1 MYYTLP
7 WLYLALLDSTT
18 QTNNTHREM
27 VAAVQTRIIF
37 GTGAPTSEEQASQT
51 FHQDDTIASQNPVP
65 YVNRS
70 PIYYKLKW

>member
-1 MYYTLP
+1 
-7 WLYLALLDSTT
+7 
-18 QTNNTHREM
+18 M

-70 PIYYKLKW
+70 PIPLVIVS